1 MNTLSDRINA
11 MSESAT
17 LVMAQ
22 AARELVSKGIDV
34 INLSVGE
41 PDFTTPQ
48 YIQEAAKKAIDDGFH
63 FYTPVPGIPDLR
75 KAIASKLKRENGID
89 GSMDNIVV
97 STGAK
102 QAIAN
107 TILSLVNPGDEVI
120 ILAPYWV
127 SYIDVVKFAQGTPVI
142 VSGAIENDFKAT
154 AKQISDAITPKT
166 KAIMFSSP
174 SNPAGALF
182 SKEELEAIADVVAQN
197 EDLYVL
203 ADEIYEYIN
212 YVGGHTSI
220 GAIEKVKNQV
230 ITING
235 FSKGYAMTGWR
246 IGYICAP
253 LHVANATIKI
263 QGQFTSATNSITQ
276 KACVTAIEDL
286 KSQQETVKTMGDAFL
301 RRRDLMHGLLNQI
314 PNVKVNIPN
323 GAFYLFPD
331 VSAYFGKKTQS
342 GEVISN
348 ASDLSLYL
356 LNVANVSTVNGTAF
370 GAPKNIRLSFATSD
384 EKIKIAIGRV
394 KENLAKL
401 K

>member
-1 MNTLSDRINA
+1 MNALSDRINA

-22 AARELVSKGIDV
+22 AARELASKGVDV

-41 PDFTTPQ
+41 PDFHTPK

-63 FYTPVPGIPDLR
+63 FYTPVPGIPELR
-75 KAIASKLKRENGID
+75 KAIAKKLQTEN
-89 GSMDNIVV
+89 SLECTMDNIVV

-107 TILSLVNPGDEVI
+107 TILSLVNPGEEVI

-127 SYIDVVKFAQGTPVI
+127 SYLDIVKFAEGIPVI
-142 VSGAIENDFKAT
+142 VSGTIENDFKAT
-154 AKQISDAITPKT
+154 AKQIADAITPKT

-174 SNPAGALF
+174 ANPTGALF
-182 SKEELEAIADVVAQN
+182 SKEELKAIANVVAQHEN
-197 EDLYVL
+197 LYIL

-220 GAIEKVKNQV
+220 GAIDKVKDQV

-253 LHVANATIKI
+253 LHVAKATIKI

-286 KSQQETVKTMGDAFL
+286 KNQKDTVKTMGEAFL
-301 RRRDLMHGLLNQI
+301 RRRDLMVGLLKEI
-314 PNVKVNIPN
+314 PNIQVNVPD

-331 VSAYFGKKTQS
+331 FSAYYGKKTES
-342 GEVISN
+342 GETIEN

-356 LNVANVSTVNGTAF
+356 LNIANVSTVNGTAF
-370 GAPKNIRLSFATSD
+370 GAPKNIRMSFATSD
-384 EKIKIAIGRV
+384 DKIIRAVARIKD
-394 KENLAKL
+394 NLAKL
-401 K
+401 S

>member
-1 MNTLSDRINA
+1 MNALSDRINA

-22 AARELVSKGIDV
+22 AARELASKGVDV

-41 PDFTTPQ
+41 PDFQTPK

-63 FYTPVPGIPDLR
+63 FYTPVPGIPELR
-75 KAIASKLKRENGID
+75 KAIAKKLHTENSIECT
-89 GSMDNIVV
+89 MDNIVV

-107 TILSLVNPGDEVI
+107 TILSLVNPGEEVI

-127 SYIDVVKFAQGTPVI
+127 SYLDIVKFAEGVPVI
-142 VSGAIENDFKAT
+142 VSGTIENDFKAT
-154 AKQISDAITPKT
+154 AQQIADAITPKT

-174 SNPAGALF
+174 ANPTGALF
-182 SKEELEAIADVVAQN
+182 SKEELEAIADVVAQHEN
-197 EDLYVL
+197 LYIL

-220 GAIEKVKNQV
+220 GAIDKVKDQV

-253 LHVANATIKI
+253 LHVAKATIKI

-276 KACVTAIEDL
+276 KACVTAIKDT
-286 KSQQETVKTMGDAFL
+286 KSQKETVKTMGEAFL
-301 RRRDLMHGLLNQI
+301 RRRDLMVGLLKEI
-314 PNVKVNIPN
+314 PNIQVNVPD

-331 VSAYFGKKTQS
+331 FSAYYGKKTES
-342 GEVISN
+342 GETIEN

-356 LNVANVSTVNGTAF
+356 LNIANVSTVNGTAF
-370 GAPKNIRLSFATSD
+370 GAPKNIRMSFATSD
-384 EKIKIAIGRV
+384 DKIIRAVARIKD
-394 KENLAKL
+394 NLAKL
-401 K
+401 S